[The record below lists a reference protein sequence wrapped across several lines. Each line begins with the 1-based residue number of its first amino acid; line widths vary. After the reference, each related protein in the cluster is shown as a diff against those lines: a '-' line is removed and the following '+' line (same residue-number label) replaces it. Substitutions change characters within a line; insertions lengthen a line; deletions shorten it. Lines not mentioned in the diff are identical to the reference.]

1 MNDAEDFDAF
11 VAIVDSRS
19 ISEAAREM
27 GVPRATLSRQL
38 ARLEER
44 LGVRLLHRGTRS
56 LTPTQAGEA
65 LYPRARALLD
75 GARATVTAVR
85 RIDDVP
91 RGLLR
96 VTAPPLVSPML
107 GMLISAFIRDN
118 PDVQVEF
125 RTSTEHFDLAA
136 EQIDIAIRAGVVRD
150 PSLIVR
156 RLFRSDMLAMA
167 APSYLQDRGHPAD
180 VTDLS
185 RHLCLRT
192 FDEASRPSNSW
203 PLVNGEK
210 VAVDGPFVTNDLMAL
225 RGAAADGLGIALL
238 PRAVVAPEL
247 NSGQLV
253 AVLDGVVGRDVSLS
267 VAWLERK
274 FVDPKVRAFVDL
286 AVEWAAEGR
295 WLLSSDCGSD

>member
-91 RGLLR
+91 RGLVR

-185 RHLCLRT
+185 RHLCLLKVN
-192 FDEASRPSNSW
+192 DEGAGFVPGNRCNIGHRPKQQLTWVCLGFVEHCDLRCHRYAFPS
-203 PLVNGEK
+203 
-210 VAVDGPFVTNDLMAL
+210 VAVRRNASEISQ
-225 RGAAADGLGIALL
+225 R
-238 PRAVVAPEL
+238 
-247 NSGQLV
+247 
-253 AVLDGVVGRDVSLS
+253 
-267 VAWLERK
+267 
-274 FVDPKVRAFVDL
+274 
-286 AVEWAAEGR
+286 
-295 WLLSSDCGSD
+295 